1 MRASTVEKKKRII
14 EVATELFIE
23 HGYKDTSLDQIVA
36 VCGGSKQTLYR
47 YFGNKEGLLTEV
59 MAYHTSVSLEEAFKL
74 SDSQHLNVAEALE
87 GFGLKYIK
95 GLCADPL
102 LSLFRIV
109 AADFHKNQS
118 VTESFWLRG
127 PQRIHGYLIEYLQS
141 DAVQQQLS
149 ITNPQLACAQLL
161 ALIKLDYQ
169 TTAMLGHELPDDN
182 ELKITITQA
191 VAAFISL
198 YKKV

>member
-1 MRASTVEKKKRII
+1 MQTRCLVYF
-14 EVATELFIE
+14 ELWLPIFTKTNRSPKAF
-23 HGYKDTSLDQIVA
+23 GSIV
-36 VCGGSKQTLYR
+36 
-47 YFGNKEGLLTEV
+47 
-59 MAYHTSVSLEEAFKL
+59 
-74 SDSQHLNVAEALE
+74 
-87 GFGLKYIK
+87 
-95 GLCADPL
+95 
-102 LSLFRIV
+102 
-109 AADFHKNQS
+109 
-118 VTESFWLRG
+118 

-182 ELKITITQA
+182 ELKIAITQA